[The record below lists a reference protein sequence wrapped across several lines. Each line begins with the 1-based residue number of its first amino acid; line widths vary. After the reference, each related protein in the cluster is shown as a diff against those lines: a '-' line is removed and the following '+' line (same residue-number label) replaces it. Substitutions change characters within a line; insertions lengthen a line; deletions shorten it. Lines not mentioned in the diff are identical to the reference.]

1 MRKATSISYLIE
13 FIPILSVQILTS
25 LYWPLQ
31 QKNKIGWIPL
41 IFRINNAS
49 QTWGVLQV
57 FTVRH
62 TAAPPISVH
71 DRSVM
76 DHRTT
81 ESVSPPWGRTH
92 GTHWAGVHRH
102 RSEII
107 HTCNSQSTK
116 ESTLSIT
123 HNQWTDLCQV
133 CFHFRHA
140 LCLAL
145 WNV

>member
-13 FIPILSVQILTS
+13 FIPILSVQFLTS

-62 TAAPPISVH
+62 TAAPPFSVH

-92 GTHWAGVHRH
+92 GTHAELGYTDTDQKLYTHV
-102 RSEII
+102 I
-107 HTCNSQSTK
+107 HKVQRNLPYQ
-116 ESTLSIT
+116 
-123 HNQWTDLCQV
+123 
-133 CFHFRHA
+133 
-140 LCLAL
+140 
-145 WNV
+145 

>member
-1 MRKATSISYLIE
+1 MRKATSISYWIE

-31 QKNKIGWIPL
+31 QKNKIWWIPL
-41 IFRINNAS
+41 IFRINNTS
-49 QTWGVLQV
+49 QTWGILQV

-71 DRSVM
+71 NRSVM

-81 ESVSPPWGRTH
+81 ECIPTLKAYTLYSC
-92 GTHWAGVHRH
+92 WAGVHIH

-107 HTCNSQSTK
+107 HTCNSQKYKGIYPINNTQSMNRFIP
-116 ESTLSIT
+116 SL
-123 HNQWTDLCQV
+123 LL
-133 CFHFRHA
+133 F
-140 LCLAL
+140 
-145 WNV
+145 

>member
-71 DRSVM
+71 DCSVM

-92 GTHWAGVHRH
+92 GTHAELGYKDTNQKLYTHV
-102 RSEII
+102 I
-107 HTCNSQSTK
+107 HKVQRNLPYQ
-116 ESTLSIT
+116 
-123 HNQWTDLCQV
+123 
-133 CFHFRHA
+133 
-140 LCLAL
+140 
-145 WNV
+145 